1 MQRKVLIASGIVT
14 AVAGAALVAFVLT
27 GGLDTTTTARPQG
40 TGPQVVTVEL
50 VDSYAWYDI
59 TPDVIEVAAGTEL
72 ILDVVNRASGVH
84 DLKIAGKRT
93 RLLEPG
99 ESQRLELGVA
109 ESVTGRC
116 TVGDHDAAGMTVD
129 IRVV

>member
-1 MQRKVLIASGIVT
+1 MKRKVLTASGIVT
-14 AVAGAALVAFVLT
+14 AVAGAALVTFVLT
-27 GGLDTTTTARPQG
+27 GGLDSTTTARLQG
-40 TGPQVVTVEL
+40 AGPQVVSVEL

-59 TPDVIEVAAGTEL
+59 TPDVIEVPAGTEL
-72 ILDVVNRASGVH
+72 ILAVVNRASGVH
-84 DLKIAGKRT
+84 DLEIAGKRT

-99 ESQRLELGVA
+99 ESQRLELRLAG
-109 ESVTGRC
+109 SVGGRC